1 MRGKIWKKKLI
12 NVMKLLKDTGFIEM
26 TSSDLSAAVVD
37 GNTNERKKK
46 DEKLESRS
54 RRAICAQSGVS
65 NEAYGRSVK
74 REKEIFYSNYCS

>member
-46 DEKLESRS
+46 MKS
-54 RRAICAQSGVS
+54 
-65 NEAYGRSVK
+65 
-74 REKEIFYSNYCS
+74 